1 MKLPN
6 VLTVAKKKKFDFQ
19 ALGESVRADTQAFL
33 DTYGAQHPED
43 GPIVAFCLYFDSQG
57 SVNSLVL
64 PHKALAQQVDVNDP
78 AAWYQYADHVEA
90 PQSERTEELLSGYEE
105 AFWQEEEDEDE
116 DEDDSEALIQQFHQM
131 ITEVTPRLS
140 FDKLPRTDD
149 FVFYATG
156 MDEDYDA
163 WNATI
168 PAALLKKHFDQ

>member
-1 MKLPN
+1 MS
-6 VLTVAKKKKFDFQ
+6 KKKKFDFQ

-33 DTYGAQHPED
+33 DSYGTQYPED

-57 SVNSLVL
+57 SINSLVL
-64 PHKALAQQVDVNDP
+64 PHKGLAQQIDVNDP

-90 PQSERTEELLSGYEE
+90 PQSERTEELLSDYEE
-105 AFWQEEEDEDE
+105 VFWNE
-116 DEDDSEALIQQFHQM
+116 DEDDNEAVIQQFHET
-131 ITEVTPRLS
+131 ITAIMPRLS

-163 WNATI
+163 WNVTI